1 MTQVKYPSMKIILV
15 LVAGLVQWPPCSNAE
30 GIDLIDLP
38 GSTHNLSSFLCIV
51 QFCLRYFHSER
62 AVIGSLVIVN
72 LQNGTEFHSEL
83 IIALNEN
90 TNYEMSLMTKDG
102 TKKHGSPAHV
112 VDKAKN
118 YFVMLNKTSEIHD
131 AIRQW

>member
-1 MTQVKYPSMKIILV
+1 MVFHFKITAIAFVYIAHVICSANTQ
-15 LVAGLVQWPPCSNAE
+15 

-38 GSTHNLSSFLCIV
+38 GDRHNLSSLSCIV
-51 QFCLRYFHSER
+51 KFCLKYFHSEK

-72 LQNGTEFHSEL
+72 LQNGSEFHSNL
-83 IIALNEN
+83 IIMLNER
-90 TNYEMSLMTKDG
+90 TNYEMSVMTKDG
-102 TKKHGSPAHV
+102 TKKHFPPVHV

-118 YFVMLNKTSEIHD
+118 YFVMLNKTSEVYD